1 MKKRTRSSK
10 KSPRSKGN
18 LIIAPETA
26 LPAENRYKNKLLMDQ
41 LPPDIMSFVLEHDNL
56 NPQQMVYE
64 GMIVQYTMIVR
75 ALRFLTMCEQ
85 EGDIFVS
92 KYFANLMRAISQAN
106 ATLAS
111 MAIQWRRLLADDILN
126 EEQRLRVA
134 KLQME
139 IKLLDKDTDRGNLKE
154 LVNTLKAAMEVE
166 DD

>member
-1 MKKRTRSSK
+1 MKKRTR

-26 LPAENRYKNKLLMDQ
+26 LTAENRYKNKLLMNQ

-56 NPQQMVYE
+56 DPQQMVYE

-75 ALRFLTMCEQ
+75 ALRFLTMCEN
-85 EGDIFVS
+85 EGDIFAS

-106 ATLAS
+106 TTLAG

-154 LVNTLKAAMEVE
+154 LVHTLKAAMEVE

>member
-1 MKKRTRSSK
+1 MKKRTR

-26 LPAENRYKNKLLMDQ
+26 LTAENRYKNKLLMDQ
-41 LPPDIMSFVLEHDNL
+41 LPPDVMSFVLEHDNL
-56 NPQQMVYE
+56 DPQQMVYE

-75 ALRFLTMCEQ
+75 ALRFLTMCEN
-85 EGDIFVS
+85 EGDIFAS

-106 ATLAS
+106 TTLAG

>member
-1 MKKRTRSSK
+1 MKKRTR

-26 LPAENRYKNKLLMDQ
+26 LTAENRYKNKLLMDQ
-41 LPPDIMSFVLEHDNL
+41 LPPDVMSFVLEHDNL
-56 NPQQMVYE
+56 DPQQMVYE

-75 ALRFLTMCEQ
+75 ALRFLTMCEN
-85 EGDIFVS
+85 EGDIFAS

-106 ATLAS
+106 TTLAG

-154 LVNTLKAAMEVE
+154 LVHTLKAAMEVE

>member
-1 MKKRTRSSK
+1 MKKRTR

-26 LPAENRYKNKLLMDQ
+26 LTAENRYKNKLLMDQ

-56 NPQQMVYE
+56 DPQQMVYE

-75 ALRFLTMCEQ
+75 ALRFLTMCEN
-85 EGDIFVS
+85 EGDIFAS

-106 ATLAS
+106 TTLAG

>member
-1 MKKRTRSSK
+1 MTKRTR

-26 LPAENRYKNKLLMDQ
+26 LTAENRYKNKLLMDQ
-41 LPPDIMSFVLEHDNL
+41 LPPDVMSFVLEHDNL
-56 NPQQMVYE
+56 DPQQMVYE

-75 ALRFLTMCEQ
+75 ALRFLTMCEN
-85 EGDIFVS
+85 EGDIFAS

-106 ATLAS
+106 TTLAG

-154 LVNTLKAAMEVE
+154 LVHTLKAAMEVE

>member
-1 MKKRTRSSK
+1 MKKRTR

-26 LPAENRYKNKLLMDQ
+26 LTAENRYKNKLLMDQ

-56 NPQQMVYE
+56 DPQQMVYE

-75 ALRFLTMCEQ
+75 ALRFLTMCEN
-85 EGDIFVS
+85 EGDIFAS

-106 ATLAS
+106 TTLAG

-139 IKLLDKDTDRGNLKE
+139 IKLLDQDTDRGNLKE
-154 LVNTLKAAMEVE
+154 LVHTLKAAMEVE

>member
-1 MKKRTRSSK
+1 MTKRTR

-26 LPAENRYKNKLLMDQ
+26 LMAENRYKNKLLMDQ

-56 NPQQMVYE
+56 DPQQMVYE

-75 ALRFLTMCEQ
+75 ALRFLTMCEN
-85 EGDIFVS
+85 EGDIFAS

-106 ATLAS
+106 TTLAG

-154 LVNTLKAAMEVE
+154 LVHTLKAAMEVE

>member
-1 MKKRTRSSK
+1 MKKRTR

-26 LPAENRYKNKLLMDQ
+26 LTAENRYKNKLLMDQ

-56 NPQQMVYE
+56 DPQQMVYE

-75 ALRFLTMCEQ
+75 ALRFLTMCEN
-85 EGDIFVS
+85 EGDIFAS

-106 ATLAS
+106 TTLAG

-154 LVNTLKAAMEVE
+154 LVHTLKAAMEVE

>member
-1 MKKRTRSSK
+1 MKKRPLRK
-10 KSPRSKGN
+10 KIKRHEAN
-18 LIIAPETA
+18 VIIAPETA
-26 LPAENRYKNKLLMDQ
+26 LPAQNRYKNMLLMNQ
-41 LPPDIMSFVLEHDNL
+41 LPPDIMCIVLEHDNL
-56 NPQQMVYE
+56 DPQQMVYE

-75 ALRFLTMCEQ
+75 ALRFLTMCEN
-85 EGDIFVS
+85 EGDIFAS

-111 MAIQWRRLLADDILN
+111 MAIQWKRLLADDILN

-139 IKLLDKDTDRGNLKE
+139 IKLLDRDTDKGNLRD
-154 LVNTLKAAMEVE
+154 LVDTLKAAMEVE

>member
-1 MKKRTRSSK
+1 MKKRTR

-26 LPAENRYKNKLLMDQ
+26 LTAENKYKNKLLMDQ

-56 NPQQMVYE
+56 DPQQMVYE

-75 ALRFLTMCEQ
+75 ALRFLTMCEN
-85 EGDIFVS
+85 EGDIFAS

-106 ATLAS
+106 TTLAG

-154 LVNTLKAAMEVE
+154 LVHTLKAAMEVE

>member
-1 MKKRTRSSK
+1 M
-10 KSPRSKGN
+10 
-18 LIIAPETA
+18 
-26 LPAENRYKNKLLMDQ
+26 
-41 LPPDIMSFVLEHDNL
+41 
-56 NPQQMVYE
+56 
-64 GMIVQYTMIVR
+64 R
-75 ALRFLTMCEQ
+75 AL
-85 EGDIFVS
+85 
-92 KYFANLMRAISQAN
+92 SQAN

-126 EEQRLRVA
+126 EEQRLRLA

>member
-1 MKKRTRSSK
+1 MKKRTH

-26 LPAENRYKNKLLMDQ
+26 LTAENRYKNKLLMDQ

-56 NPQQMVYE
+56 DPQQMVYE

-75 ALRFLTMCEQ
+75 ALRFLTMCEN
-85 EGDIFVS
+85 EGDIFAS

-106 ATLAS
+106 TTLAG

-154 LVNTLKAAMEVE
+154 LVHTLKAAMEVE

>member
-1 MKKRTRSSK
+1 MKKCTR

-26 LPAENRYKNKLLMDQ
+26 LTAENRYKNKLLMDQ

-56 NPQQMVYE
+56 DPQQMVYE

-75 ALRFLTMCEQ
+75 ALRFLTMCEN
-85 EGDIFVS
+85 EGDIFAS

-106 ATLAS
+106 TTLAG

-154 LVNTLKAAMEVE
+154 LVHTLKAAMEVE

>member
-1 MKKRTRSSK
+1 MMKKRPRSK
-10 KSPRSKGN
+10 KSKRPEAN
-18 LIIAPETA
+18 VIIAPETA
-26 LPAENRYKNKLLMDQ
+26 LPAQNRYKNKLLMDQ
-41 LPPDIMSFVLEHDNL
+41 LPPDITGFILEHDNL
-56 NPQQMVYE
+56 DAQQMVYE

-75 ALRFLTMCEQ
+75 ALRFLTMCE
-85 EGDIFVS
+85 EAGDIYVS

-111 MAIQWRRLLADDILN
+111 MAVQWKRLLADDILN

-139 IKLLDKDTDRGNLKE
+139 IKLLDRDTDKGNLRD